1 MRFVAFSATSGT
13 FLVYHDFGAPGGG
26 PISEGA
32 AVASRLFQMNQLLLQ
47 ATGAAD
53 DVGVAADQAA
63 AAAGPQRLGGPGAV
77 DGGGG
82 ATIIGM
88 GARRISTGS
97 RPKGT
102 RARLAVRQWQL
113 DGSGEAWQLVE
124 EPELDVVV
132 ALCVPVSWSADA
144 AGYLARAL
152 RDAFVQAHR
161 PQLLALA
168 SSSATSSSAATSL
181 TLPAGSLA
189 AAAGGPPAAA
199 PALKPSPGGIPG
211 LLTLQALKLL
221 SKLTQEGMDGLL
233 GAGLRPAWLYVAH
246 VESFMGSHLATR
258 VGGPAGGGGGGA
270 GGGGAEGGEGGGAG
284 GGEVVVGGG
293 KKGGIFKSMLNKLGR
308 GGGGGGKDGKGG
320 KRTGSVSSRQGSLV
334 ESLSSRSGGSR
345 AQLHWEAGPVGHLQH
360 LVLRPAAQAGPDA
373 FEWEATSIAA
383 AVLQVKPPDEH
394 GRGWHP
400 PAPPPPG
407 LSELCEGLP
416 LAYPE
421 LEDVELELELQPP
434 GGGPPRRFSVAGVRL
449 AHAIAVVAQ
458 PTQSEPPP
466 AGLSRVRLLLRE
478 TLAPMSS
485 LFHHLAMWSSQEDI
499 ASHRMLL
506 RLLE

>member
-13 FLVYHDFGAPGGG
+13 FLIYHDFGAPHGG
-26 PISEGA
+26 PASEGA
-32 AVASRLFQMNQLLLQ
+32 VLASRLFHVNQLLLQ

-53 DVGVAADQAA
+53 DVGAAADQAA
-63 AAAGPQRLGGPGAV
+63 AAGGPQRLGGPGGAGGG
-77 DGGGG
+77 GGGG
-82 ATIIGM
+82 ATILGM
-88 GARRISTGS
+88 GARRISAAS
-97 RPKGT
+97 RPKGSRT
-102 RARLAVRQWQL
+102 RLAVRQWQL

-132 ALCVPVSWSADA
+132 GLCVPASWSADA

-168 SSSATSSSAATSL
+168 STGTSSAAASL

-189 AAAGGPPAAA
+189 AASAAGPSPA
-199 PALKPSPGGIPG
+199 PALKPSPGGVPG

-221 SKLTQEGMDGLL
+221 CKLTQEGLDGLL

-258 VGGPAGGGGGGA
+258 VSAAAAAGGGGDA
-270 GGGGAEGGEGGGAG
+270 AEGGRGAG
-284 GGEVVVGGG
+284 EVAVGG
-293 KKGGIFKSMLNKLGR
+293 KKSGLFKSMLNKLG
-308 GGGGGGKDGKGG
+308 GGKEGGKDGKGG
-320 KRTGSVSSRQGSLV
+320 GKGGKGPGSASSRQGSVV
-334 ESLSSRSGGSR
+334 EPLSAGGLSGE
-345 AQLHWEAGPVGHLQH
+345 HWEAGPVGHLQH
-360 LVLRPAAQAGPDA
+360 LVLRPAAPGAPDA
-373 FEWEATSIAA
+373 FEWDATSIAA

-394 GRGWHP
+394 GLGWHP

-434 GGGPPRRFSVAGVRL
+434 RGGAPRRFSVAGVRL
-449 AHAIAVVAQ
+449 QHVIAVVAQ
-458 PTQSEPPP
+458 PAQSEPPA

-485 LFHHLAMWSSQEDI
+485 MFHNLAMWSSQDDI
-499 ASHRMLL
+499 AGYRLLL